1 MTLLGLDFDN
11 TLVKYDR
18 LFYALAIER
27 KLIDKNMPENKAIRD
42 FLRREG
48 KEEQFTLLQAKYME
62 RILEAEAA
70 VGMLENLKNQR

>member
-27 KLIDKNMPENKAIRD
+27 KLIDKNMPENKIAIRD

-48 KEEQFTLLQAKYME
+48 KEERLRCCKPKYMGKE
-62 RILEAEAA
+62 YWKQKQLLEC
-70 VGMLENLKNQR
+70 